1 MRTHHLFI
9 FILLGAICVEPC
21 LAQESLATCSKRKTQ
36 QLELM
41 QRQRGGHA
49 TKSRKRSSAA
59 NASRKIEEL
68 DVWLWKNCR
77 SHAAELRTLEQQAM

>member
-1 MRTHHLFI
+1 MRIRPLI
-9 FILLGAICVEPC
+9 SVALLSLICATPC
-21 LAQESLATCSKRKTQ
+21 AAQESLATCSKRKTQ

-41 QRQRGGHA
+41 ERQHGGHA
-49 TKSRKRSSAA
+49 TKSRKRSSRV